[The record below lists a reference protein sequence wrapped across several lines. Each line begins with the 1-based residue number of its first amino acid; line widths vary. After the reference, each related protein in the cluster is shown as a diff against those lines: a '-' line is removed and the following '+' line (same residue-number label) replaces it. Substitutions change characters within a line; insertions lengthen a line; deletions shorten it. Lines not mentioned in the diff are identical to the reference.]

1 MKEINSLA
9 PSLWRTCRVMASHKR
24 LHCLHTVLRTPGLT
38 VELVA
43 GVTGLSAS
51 KASLS
56 LRAIQS
62 RGLISSRRKSRWN
75 LYYSEPE
82 ASVKS
87 SKAFLDAVRSAFF
100 TEHLSEAEIVNA
112 LKAYTHSRR
121 IDIVRQLAYADF
133 VDFHNFSVKVQISP
147 PALFRHLRY
156 LRIHGVIELEEDSYK
171 LAKPK
176 TDFAHDLL
184 RIILA

>member
-9 PSLWRTCRVMASHKR
+9 PTLWRTCRVMANHKR
-24 LHCLHTVLRTPGLT
+24 MHCLHTVLRTPGLT

-43 GVTGLSAS
+43 GATGLSVS
-51 KASLS
+51 KASLF

-75 LYYSEPE
+75 LYYAEPE
-82 ASVKS
+82 ASVKA

-100 TEHLSEAEIVNA
+100 TERLSEAEIVNA
-112 LKAYTHSRR
+112 LKAYTHARR

-133 VDFHNFSVKVQISP
+133 VDFHDFSVRVQISP
-147 PALFRHLRY
+147 PALFRHMRHLRV
-156 LRIHGVIELEEDSYK
+156 HGVIELENESYK
-171 LAKPK
+171 LANPK
-176 TDFAHDLL
+176 TDFSHDLL